1 MRLQAHLALSSME
14 KKETV
19 MPTDT
24 IVTVTA
30 IVAMFSLFAVVL
42 AWGDQRTRKLARKT

>member
-1 MRLQAHLALSSME
+1 
-14 KKETV
+14 

-24 IVTVTA
+24 IVTVAA

-42 AWGDQRTRKLARKT
+42 AWGDQRTRKLGRKA